1 MARCV
6 HVAGVVSVVGV
17 AVVPGVARVVPTG
30 PQPILLDRMSH
41 VTLEVRPVAP
51 PPGPG
56 SA

>member
-1 MARCV
+1 V
-6 HVAGVVSVVGV
+6 GVVGVVGVVSVAG
-17 AVVPGVARVVPTG
+17 VPGVARVVPNGT
-30 PQPILLDRMSH
+30 QPILLDRMSH

>member
-1 MARCV
+1 
-6 HVAGVVSVVGV
+6 VGV
-17 AVVPGVARVVPTG
+17 AVVPGVARVVPNGT
-30 PQPILLDRMSH
+30 QPILLDRMSH